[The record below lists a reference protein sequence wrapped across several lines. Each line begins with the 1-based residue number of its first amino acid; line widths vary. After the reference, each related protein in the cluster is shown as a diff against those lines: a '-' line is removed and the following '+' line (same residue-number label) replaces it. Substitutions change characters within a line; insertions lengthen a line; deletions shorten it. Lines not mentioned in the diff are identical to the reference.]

1 MRKIDLLKQHPPQGE
16 IMFFA
21 LILVL
26 FIFMGAGALLSFSFE
41 RTIAEQRLSRIEDAR
56 EIAEAG
62 IERAIFELNDQGSG
76 YAGGTETIE
85 GGTMVISIVTNVD
98 DSKTITSVATVQDQT
113 ITARA
118 QVSAAPTTDSASFF
132 YALHVGAGGVE
143 FKNNATV
150 VGNVV
155 SDGSL
160 EGAPGA
166 SVSQSASVSGT
177 GNSIDGLTV
186 GVDANVATLEDS
198 TVGQDAKT
206 TTITNS
212 VIARDA
218 YAASITHSV
227 VGRDAYADSIKTSTV
242 GGTTNP
248 GSGIAPP
255 ASVPFPL
262 SDELMDSWQTAAEA
276 GGTIGTYTLINNTQ
290 ASLGPVKINGDLV
303 VNNGATLTV
312 TGTIWVTGT
321 ITFHNG
327 AILQLDPGY
336 GTTSGILMASDP
348 TNPTV
353 NGKIVLEN
361 NVTVNGSGQTNS
373 NVLLL
378 SRFQGTGATA
388 IDAANNS
395 SSMTLYAPL
404 GPVLI
409 HNNFIVNS
417 VSAYQLTL
425 QNNAQVIYNDG
436 LASTQFASGPG
447 GAWQLLPGTVEIL

>member
-1 MRKIDLLKQHPPQGE
+1 
-16 IMFFA
+16 MFFA

-41 RTIAEQRLSRIEDAR
+41 RTLTEQRLSRIEDAR

-76 YAGGTETIE
+76 YTGGTESIQD
-85 GGTMVISIVTNVD
+85 GTVVISIQTNAD
-98 DSKTITSVATVQDQT
+98 DSKTVTSVATVQDQT

-132 YALHVGAGGVE
+132 YALHVGAGGVD
-143 FKNNATV
+143 FKNNAKV

-155 SDGSL
+155 SEGSL
-160 EGAPGA
+160 MGAPGA
-166 SVSQSASVSGT
+166 SVSQSASVSGS
-177 GNSIDGLTV
+177 GNSIDSLTI
-186 GVDANVATLEDS
+186 GVDANVANLEDS
-198 TVGQDAKT
+198 TVGQDART
-206 TTITNS
+206 MNI
-212 VIARDA
+212 DDG
-218 YAASITHSV
+218 V
-227 VGRDAYADSIKTSTV
+227 VGRDAYAATISGSVIGRDAYANSISTTTV
-242 GGTTNP
+242 GGTTYS
-248 GSGIAPP
+248 GSGITPP
-255 ASVPFPL
+255 ADVPFPL
-262 SDELMDSWQTAAEA
+262 SDELMDSWQTEAEA
-276 GGTIGTYTLINNTQ
+276 GGTISSYDLPINTQ
-290 ASLGPVKINGDLV
+290 ANLGPIKINGNLV

-312 TGTIWVTGT
+312 TGTIWATGT
-321 ITFHNG
+321 ITLYNG
-327 AILQLDPGY
+327 AILELDNGY
-336 GTTSGILMASDP
+336 GTTSGILIASDP
-348 TNPTV
+348 SNPTV

-378 SRFQGTGATA
+378 SRFQGTGSTA

-404 GPVLI
+404 GSVLI

-425 QNNAQVIYNDG
+425 QNNAQVIYNNG